1 MPGYLIGLD
10 YGTESARGI
19 LLNAQSGAIE
29 ASHTHAYR
37 HHILTGA
44 LPDGS
49 PLPPGWA
56 LQVAPDYTEAAAAIL
71 GALGRDK
78 PIDGI
83 GLGFTASTP
92 LPARADGTPLS
103 ALYPGE
109 PHAYV
114 KLWKHQAAQPW
125 ADRINARGG
134 AFLRNFGGKV
144 SGEWLLAKA
153 AQLAEEAPHLWEAA
167 DRFIEAGDWLV
178 WQLTGQEARSLGLAA
193 YKAQYLPGIGYPR
206 DVVPGLLEKMSE
218 PKPVGTAAGSLSA
231 EWRERTGIRGEAI
244 VAIAVIDSH
253 VVMPAAG
260 AVETGTLVGALG
272 TSAVF
277 LLLDDQPRGLP
288 AGIEGVARDGVLP
301 GFWCYEAGQAGF
313 GDTLAWFVRT
323 FPRAERLDENFAAYN
338 AAAAR
343 LRPGENHLVALDWW
357 NGCRVPL
364 GDSAVSGLLLGL
376 NLRTT
381 GADLYRALLESLCFG
396 ARSILDHLAA
406 GGAPIERVI
415 LTSGLARNN
424 ALLMQLMA
432 DILQREVQ
440 VPQIAHATA
449 VGAAIHGAVA
459 AGVVADYAEGARRWS
474 AKEQLHYR
482 PAAEAARPYQALY
495 EQYRKLSQDA
505 IVRTSMHKLN
515 GAAHPR
521 EGAAPS

>member
-19 LLNAQSGAIE
+19 LLNAGSGAAE
-29 ASHTHAYR
+29 GSHTCVYR
-37 HHILTGA
+37 HGVMDQT
-44 LPDGS
+44 LPDGT
-49 PLPPGWA
+49 PLPPAWA
-56 LQVAPDYTEAAAAIL
+56 LQVAPDYTEAAAEIL
-71 GALGRDK
+71 GTLGRDK
-78 PIDGI
+78 RIDGI

-103 ALYPGE
+103 TLYPGE

-114 KLWKHQAAQPW
+114 KLWKHQSAQPW

-134 AFLRNFGGKV
+134 EFLRNFGGKV

-153 AQLAEEAPHLWEAA
+153 WQLAEEAPDLWTAA

-178 WQLTGQEARSLGLAA
+178 WQLTGHENRSLGFAA
-193 YKAQYLPGIGYPR
+193 YKAQYQPGLGYPG
-206 DVVPGLLEKMSE
+206 DVVPGLLEKLSE
-218 PKPVGTAAGSLSA
+218 PKRVGTAAGSLTK
-231 EWRERTGIRGEAI
+231 EWRERTGIKGEAI

-253 VVMPAAG
+253 VVMPAAA
-260 AVETGTLVGALG
+260 AVETGILVGALG

-277 LLLDDQPRGLP
+277 LLLDNQQRALP
-288 AGIEGVARDGVLP
+288 PGIEGVARDGVIP

-323 FPRAERLDENFAAYN
+323 FPRAERVDENFTSYN

-357 NGCRVPL
+357 NGNRVPH
-364 GDSAVSGLLLGL
+364 GDSSLNGLLLGM

-381 GADLYRALLESLCFG
+381 GPDIYRALLESLCFG
-396 ARSILDHLAA
+396 ARSIIDHLAA

-415 LTSGLARNN
+415 LTSGLSQSNV
-424 ALLMQLMA
+424 LLVQLMA
-432 DILQREVQ
+432 DILGRDVQ
-440 VPQIAHATA
+440 VPLIGHATA

-459 AGVVADYAEGARRWS
+459 AGVAADFAEGSRRWS
-474 AKEQLHYR
+474 AKERLHYR
-482 PAAEAARPYQALY
+482 PRPEAIMPYQVLY
-495 EQYRKLSQDA
+495 EQYCKLSQNA
-505 IVRTSMHKLN
+505 VVRTSMHKLN
-515 GAAHPR
+515 DAAWLPDQTLH
-521 EGAAPS
+521 S